1 MIIILIELAAMI
13 VLGIASYIA
22 LSGDLW
28 DQVYIDHILED
39 WNKGPIV
46 EMKQISQI
54 DKEDGELLFDDG
66 DECPDDFEPIAQAH
80 WFGFNIGCSCHKHE
94 LLPE

>member
-46 EMKQISQI
+46 EMK
-54 DKEDGELLFDDG
+54 
-66 DECPDDFEPIAQAH
+66 
-80 WFGFNIGCSCHKHE
+80 
-94 LLPE
+94 